1 MNLQGFPIQ
10 EVQGVQLFYAVVVG
24 CRGVVHGEDGFG
36 KVILDGQQGAKFPM
50 QRCLLPHC

>member
-36 KVILDGQQGAKFPM
+36 KVVLDGQQGAKFPM